1 VALRAPY
8 MHDGSIATLRGVVDF
23 YVKGGIDRPSRSPMI
38 NPFDL
43 TEQERND
50 LVAFLE
56 TLTGEGE
63 AK

>member
-1 VALRAPY
+1 
-8 MHDGSIATLRGVVDF
+8 
-23 YVKGGIDRPSRSPMI
+23 MI

-50 LVAFLE
+50 LVAFMQ
-56 TLTGEGE
+56 TLTGEDE